1 MTAEKLARD
10 AIILFVAV
18 VLGLLLILVFNAD
31 RGQTQH
37 CIDAGNSADY
47 CAWR

>member
-1 MTAEKLARD
+1 MTAERLARD
-10 AIILFVAV
+10 AIILSVVV

-31 RGQTQH
+31 RGRTQH
-37 CIDAGNSADY
+37 CVEAGYSADY